1 LRRGRR
7 RRLWCCT
14 FRTRRCTASFGLWG
28 LSSTAPL
35 GRRPQIILVAK
46 RWVDVD
52 EVRSRAPDEVM
63 QRFRRD
69 AHEVVDLL
77 MDLVTVGVQSAESI
91 ASRAVE
97 IANTETQPA
106 DPGASPP
113 KGQKQNRK
121 PA

>member
-1 LRRGRR
+1 MDDRDVPDPAELASQA
-7 RRLWCCT
+7 
-14 FRTRRCTASFGLWG
+14 TAFVKKAASVLEKE
-28 LSSTAPL
+28 
-35 GRRPQIILVAK
+35 VAAGIAAAQSLQK

-106 DPGASPP
+106 DPAASPP